1 MSRTL
6 SLLRWQPQRLLLLAA
21 LAALL
26 AGFALATQ
34 NASAQTT
41 GTQVHW
47 VRVDCDTPATI
58 MQPNGA
64 GKYAYTVGDDLCA
77 QLWVVNAAQTAAAA
91 PAAGSFPNYD
101 DFEWLILGLRSD
113 DPSADGAGSI
123 SNRNGNFQIG
133 VGPTSGA
140 HSYGFQ
146 REVSGTYTD
155 FHCPARWSS
164 GNGFGLPCGTGGG
177 EGTIGKAH
185 LLNHPGL
192 VYDSASPSS
201 STGAPADGDMV
212 NAAGSVFKLVVP
224 QATLNDER
232 FFLSARIKT
241 MGLTP
246 DVERETAIEFV
257 NAQLFPGYAR
267 ATRLTNF
274 GAAGSEDNER
284 GSTIRACTT
293 ADNTD
298 TTTKVDCADDVTP
311 GTAVAIGHALY
322 AADDSLKTP
331 GMNDYVTVS
340 TSDGWIVS
348 NLCGGGKP
356 VKSCTYDAD
365 AISATGQGNSGG
377 VFFLPNMGASVI
389 TIAYKTQVGDQRDGD
404 DTDIDDTTLTVT
416 GGTAGALTGKV
427 GVYPLDNAFNLRI
440 GAALT
445 DTSPPDFPGLSP
457 LNPAGS
463 GYIAGIP
470 YSDVNTVTLKAASG
484 TITVL
489 SGTDQ
494 TCDAPPPDEASACTV
509 TLSEAEL
516 MAAGQAWI
524 GSTPTLTAVD
534 QILPVRFTYDGTADK
549 IDVTIDPDG
558 GSDVPVPYT
567 FGSTA
572 SVAGIRAYL
581 SDDADN
587 ILSPGQTAEVKAGV
601 EITTSADW
609 LAAAFGR
616 NQFNDNIRAGTAD
629 GAIESGYLVLTGPA
643 AWEDGSTRLSLNAGS
658 DYDNITCV
666 PTRSLAG
673 SEASPGD
680 TCWVSNDAGN
690 APKFTVAGGAD
701 EDISLTVSINS
712 AVTISSVSSD
722 AASVLSAP
730 TVSPG
735 TISYVLSYLPG
746 LGVDG
751 PWVRENLKTG
761 TERNVALTKTFFGR
775 ATLRV
780 GEVAQIDSVALGR
793 KPVGGVTPSGTI
805 PVGQTTREDL
815 VLSIRNADNAPTQET
830 ALSAITLS
838 VIGGGR
844 IASAFC
850 PGGINAELTTCTVN
864 LATSAGNT
872 VGNSLR
878 LAARAN
884 PAVIGGI
891 PINFKAPTT
900 AGTSRIVATVIGGNG
915 QTYSADP
922 LELVVS
928 GTASSV
934 AVTGDMPRLLSFGTP
949 DSGDA
954 KDDRDV
960 ATIKISASDAGGNAA
975 AMPSNATASLKR
987 ADGTAVSSS
996 AAVATVECSNPERT
1010 NCNLVINV
1018 NQSAN
1023 SPLDSGSYV
1032 ATVTGRGIT
1041 ALEVP
1046 LTLAGKAKTVN
1057 VELGDLPGLGG
1068 NWTVNITVLD
1078 ANGVPVADGTELRLN
1093 ARGVAAATSDVVLIS
1108 KPNEGSDGVATAK
1121 TKNGM
1126 YSATLTVIARG
1137 RGVLSVSA
1145 VSGSGDSL
1153 VTDASDGGVV
1163 LDTRMAAVPGEA
1175 YGGPVEFQSADGM
1188 PALGVIAR
1196 WRSTTPGSAADA
1208 LALVPEAE
1216 VLWLHNGRR
1225 WIQYATGEDGAALPG
1240 ANNFVVTNGDFL
1252 WYGASQ

>member
-34 NASAQTT
+34 NASAQTIE
-41 GTQVHW
+41 TQVHW

-58 MQPNGA
+58 MQPNDA
-64 GKYAYTVGDDLCA
+64 GKYAYAMGDDLCV
-77 QLWVVNAAQTAAAA
+77 QLWVVNAAQTAGAV
-91 PAAGSFPNYD
+91 PAAGSFPTYG
-101 DFEWLILGLRSD
+101 DFEWLVLGLRND
-113 DPSADGAGSI
+113 DPSVAGAGAI
-123 SNRNGNFQIG
+123 NNRNGAFQIG

-146 REVSGTYTD
+146 TEDAQGMYQD
-155 FHCPARWSS
+155 FSCPARWGS
-164 GNGFGLPCGTGGG
+164 GSGFGLPCGAGNTFAAKASLLEHTGV
-177 EGTIGKAH
+177 TANSDTVK
-185 LLNHPGL
+185 
-192 VYDSASPSS
+192 
-201 STGAPADGDMV
+201 
-212 NAAGSVFKLVVP
+212 AAGTVYKLVVP
-224 QATLNDER
+224 SATLSGR
-232 FFLSARIKT
+232 GFFVSGRLRT
-241 MGLTP
+241 LGLP
-246 DVERETAIEFV
+246 ANVERENALEFV
-257 NAQLFPGYAR
+257 NSAFSEAR

-348 NLCGGGKP
+348 NLCDGGLP

-365 AISATGQGNSGG
+365 ALSASGQGSSGG
-377 VFFLPNMGASVI
+377 VFFLPNTGASEI
-389 TIAYKTQVGDQRDGD
+389 AIAYKTQVGDIRDGD
-404 DTDIDDTTLTVT
+404 DTVIDDTTLTIT
-416 GGTAGALTGKV
+416 GGTAGALAGKV
-427 GVYPLDNAFNLRI
+427 SVYPRDNAFTLRI
-440 GAALT
+440 GAELM
-445 DTSPPDFPGLSP
+445 DTSPPDFPGSDSLFD
-457 LNPAGS
+457 PAGN

-470 YSDVNTVTLKAASG
+470 NNAIFEVKLEADSG

-489 SGTDQ
+489 STPDM
-494 TCDAPPPDEASACTV
+494 TCDPVPTADAPTCTV
-509 TLSEAEL
+509 TLDDGDLARAGGAWAYRATP
-516 MAAGQAWI
+516 AA
-524 GSTPTLTAVD
+524 TD
-534 QILPVRFTYDGTADK
+534 QILPLRFTYDGTADK
-549 IDVTIDPDG
+549 IDITITPSG
-558 GSDVPVPYT
+558 TGADVDASIT

-572 SVAGIRAYL
+572 SVAGVRAYL

-587 ILSPGQTAEVKAGV
+587 ILGPGQTAEVKAGV
-601 EITTSADW
+601 EIATSEEW

-616 NQFNDNIRAGTAD
+616 FQFLGGGRARAAAD
-629 GAIESGYLVLTGPA
+629 AIESGYLVLTGPA
-643 AWEDGSTRLSLNAGS
+643 AWEDGSTRLSLNAGNT
-658 DYDNITCV
+658 YDNIYCV

-680 TCWVSNDAGN
+680 TCWVSDAMGN
-690 APKFTVAGGAD
+690 APKFTVAGDAD

-712 AVTISSVSSD
+712 TRTITAVSD
-722 AASVLSAP
+722 DRGEALSAP
-730 TVSPG
+730 TVTGGIYNFGYPG
-735 TISYVLSYLPG
+735 GI
-746 LGVDG
+746 GVDG

-1032 ATVTGRGIT
+1032 ATVEGRGIT

-1057 VELGDLPGLGG
+1057 VALGELPGLGG

-1108 KPNEGSDGVATAK
+1108 KPNEGSDGVAIAK

-1153 VTDASDGGVV
+1153 VTDASDPGVV